1 VLEPLGVDPL
11 GDAVYL
17 ALVEMRHADVAT
29 LAAVVDAPPA
39 DVGAAI
45 ASLHRLDLVE
55 PVSDGDWR
63 ARDPKVALDEAVLR
77 EQRMLQQRRDEIDR
91 LHADV
96 ADLVSQLNRRDA
108 GPGVV
113 DIVSDPLEAARR
125 CTDIVSHASDEILAF
140 DGSSYSGAGR
150 AVQDSNDALEA
161 ELLGRGVRVRGLY
174 ESASLDDPEQFQ
186 AVQRLV
192 ALGEQARVLP
202 SLPSK
207 LLVVDRQHSIIPL
220 DPRSARLGTMFVHP
234 SALLVAL
241 TALFEAL
248 WARATDVVPAREGNG
263 NGDGLLLAMLATG
276 CKDETIARQLRV
288 SQSTV
293 TRRVA
298 RLLETLD
305 ASSRFQAGVQAARRD
320 LV

>member
-1 VLEPLGVDPL
+1 MLEPLGVDPL

-17 ALVEMRHADVAT
+17 ALVERRHADVPT
-29 LAAVVDAPPA
+29 LATVVDATA
-39 DVGAAI
+39 DDVEKAI

-55 PVSDGDWR
+55 PVADEEWR
-63 ARDPKVALDEAVLR
+63 ARDPKIALDEAVLR
-77 EQRMLQQRRDEIDR
+77 EQRMLDQRRFEIDR

-96 ADLVSQLNRRDA
+96 ADLVTQLHRRDA

-113 DIVSDPLEAARR
+113 DILADPVEASRR
-125 CTDIVSHASDEILAF
+125 CLDIVSHATDEILAF
-140 DGSSYSGAGR
+140 DGSSYSGTGR
-150 AVQDSNDALEA
+150 SLQRQNDALEA

-174 ESASLDDPEQFQ
+174 ESATLDDPERFEDL
-186 AVQRLV
+186 QRLV

-202 SLPSK
+202 SLPTK
-207 LLVVDRQHSIIPL
+207 LLVVDRQRCIIPL
-220 DPRSARLGTMFVHP
+220 DPRSTRLGTIFVHP

-248 WARATDVVPAREGNG
+248 WARAAVVVPAQED
-263 NGDGLLLAMLATG
+263 NGDAMLLAMLATG